1 MIIKELKSCKLK
13 FSKQALTF
21 VHIIVTI
28 L

>member
-1 MIIKELKSCKLK
+1 MIINELKSCKLK

-21 VHIIVTI
+21 VPIIVTI